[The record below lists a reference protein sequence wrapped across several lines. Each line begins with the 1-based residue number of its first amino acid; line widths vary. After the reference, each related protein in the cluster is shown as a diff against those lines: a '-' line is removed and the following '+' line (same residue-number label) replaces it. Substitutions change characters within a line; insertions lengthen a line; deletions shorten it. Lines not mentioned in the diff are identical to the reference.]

1 MGRKKSKKDKKREA
15 REQAAAEEQA
25 ALEAFEARRR
35 LYRIAA
41 VAVPVVT
48 IAAAVGIYLGMDD
61 QQLAALVGMVG
72 LAGWIPVVLGALG
85 SRITPRDRTRAGS
98 IDFGNKR

>member
-15 REQAAAEEQA
+15 REQAEAEEQA
-25 ALEAFEARRR
+25 AQEAFEARRR

-48 IAAAVGIYLGMDD
+48 LAAALGVYFGIDD
-61 QQLAALVGMVG
+61 RQLAGLIGMVG
-72 LAGWIPVVLGALG
+72 VAGWIPVVLGALG
-85 SRITPRDRTRAGS
+85 SRIKPRDRTRAGS